1 MQNYDTI
8 LVEDLTIRNMVKNR
22 HLARSISDASRG
34 MFFNLPAYKAEEAGR
49 VLVKMQFNGTSQ
61 ICSGC
66 GDKVPKSLLVRT
78 HRYPSCGLI
87 LDRDENAALN
97 IKTLGQRVQDA
108 LCCLRILSPSGGGSV
123 IL

>member
-1 MQNYDTI
+1 M
-8 LVEDLTIRNMVKNR
+8 
-22 HLARSISDASRG
+22 
-34 MFFNLPAYKAEEAGR
+34 
-49 VLVKMQFNGTSQ
+49 LVKIQFNGTSQ

-66 GDKVPKSLLVRT
+66 GEKVPKSLSVRT
-78 HRYPSCGLI
+78 HRCPSCGLI
-87 LDRDENAALN
+87 LDRGENAALN